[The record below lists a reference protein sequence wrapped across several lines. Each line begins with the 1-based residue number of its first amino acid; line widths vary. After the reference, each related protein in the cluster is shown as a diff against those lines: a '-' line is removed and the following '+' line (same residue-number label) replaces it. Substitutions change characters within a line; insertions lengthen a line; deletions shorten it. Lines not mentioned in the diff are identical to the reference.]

1 MAITITPATQKVIS
15 SENVLVEDLD
25 EESVLLN
32 LDTLTYS
39 SQDDVGTRMFNVLI
53 ESNSIE
59 QAYQTLLSEYQV
71 EPELLKKDLFNY
83 IEQLVE
89 QGLIE
94 IKDN

>member
-1 MAITITPATQKVIS
+1 MTITITQRVILT
-15 SENVLVEDLD
+15 ENTLVEDLD

-39 SQDDVGTRMFNVLI
+39 SQDDVGTRMFKVLI
-53 ESNSIE
+53 ESESIDE
-59 QAYQTLLSEYQV
+59 AFQTLLKEYQV
-71 EPELLKKDLFNY
+71 DSKLLQQDLFNY

-89 QGLIE
+89 QGLVE